1 MDLLHPKIVHLP
13 IALAVLMP
21 ILAGVVWFAWRRGS
35 LPKRAWWL
43 VVGAQIMLAVSG
55 FASMQTGEHDEER
68 VERFVGDAAIDEH
81 EDAAKVFMAGTFAV
95 LLLAGGALL
104 FRREERARAVAAVS
118 VLGTLAV
125 LGLGYRVGQ
134 AGGALVYE
142 HGAANAFM
150 PAGAAAEF
158 KANADTQ
165 RASDAETEDRDD
177 DDDD

>member
-21 ILAGVVWFAWRRGS
+21 ILAGAVWLAWKQGS

-43 VVGAQIMLAVSG
+43 VVGAQIVLAVSG

-68 VERFVGDAAIDEH
+68 VEHVVGDAALDKH
-81 EDAAKVFMAGTFAV
+81 EDAAKVFMAGTFGV

-104 FRREERARAVAAVS
+104 VRREERARAVAAAS

-125 LGLGYRVGQ
+125 LALGYRVGQ

-150 PAGAAAEF
+150 PAGSAKDVQTE
-158 KANADTQ
+158 ADTQ